1 MHPPLRTGGAPEKAK
16 KADSS
21 GKGSPRNDN
30 FFRCATQKTPRASDK
45 QRRSALG
52 YNLGSSA
59 RSCADKAN
67 SAMRPQDPP
76 LKTTLH

>member
-1 MHPPLRTGGAPEKAK
+1 MRPKKR

-30 FFRCATQKTPRASDK
+30 LFRCAQKTPRASDK
-45 QRRSALG
+45 QRRRALG
-52 YNLGSSA
+52 YHLGSSA
-59 RSCADKAN
+59 RSRADKAN
-67 SAMRPQDPP
+67 FAMRPQDPP